1 MKILIIGGRGFVGSA
16 VVKTLREDGH
26 DVIIST
32 RRSSDSKEVITWRPP
47 DLLPAQIISDI
58 DTVINL
64 SGEPIAPGRWSPEK
78 KKRIME
84 SRVETTK
91 AVVESFRQ
99 SEKRPSLLINAS
111 AVGYYGHCGD
121 ETVTEDSPPGS
132 DFLATV
138 CVKWEE
144 AATDAGALGLRV
156 VILRFGTVL
165 DRDGGALPRM
175 MKPFKM
181 FLGGWLGSGR
191 QWFPWIH
198 RVDIAGMIRFIINN
212 ESLSGVFNATS
223 PETVTNLEFSK
234 TLARVLH
241 RPCIFPVPGLVLRLA
256 LGEFGNVLLTGQKA
270 VPERMLKA
278 GYKFRYPRLE
288 EALRAIINPPA

>member
-1 MKILIIGGRGFVGSA
+1 MKILIIGGRGFIGSA
-16 VVKTLREDGH
+16 ISKRLREDGH

-47 DLLPAQIISDI
+47 DLLPPEVISTI
-58 DTVINL
+58 DAVINL
-64 SGEPIAPGRWSPEK
+64 SGEPIAPGRWTPEK
-78 KKRIME
+78 KKKIME
-84 SRVETTK
+84 SRVETTRALVK
-91 AVVESFRQ
+91 SLGQ

-111 AVGYYGHCGD
+111 AVGYYGPCGD
-121 ETVTEDSPPGS
+121 EVITEDSPPGS
-132 DFLATV
+132 DFLASV

-144 AATDAGALGLRV
+144 VAKDAETLGLRV

-198 RVDIAGMIRFIINN
+198 REDIAGMVSFIIDN
-212 ESLSGVFNATS
+212 ESLFGVFNATA
-223 PETVTNLEFSK
+223 PQAVTNLEFSK

-241 RPCIFPVPGLVLRLA
+241 RPCIFPVPGFVLRLA

-270 VPERMLKA
+270 IPQRILKA
-278 GYKFRYPRLE
+278 GYKFKYPRLE
-288 EALRAIINPPA
+288 SALRAIINPPA